1 MKECIKKEQRERLI
15 MSETTLLYIALTVS
29 TATLILVATLDGVSI
44 YLRKKDRR
52 ESTRGAGEK

>member
-1 MKECIKKEQRERLI
+1 

-29 TATLILVATLDGVSI
+29 TATLILVATLDGVSL

-52 ESTRGAGEK
+52 ESTKGAGEK

>member
-1 MKECIKKEQRERLI
+1 

-29 TATLILVATLDGVSI
+29 TATLILVATLDGVSL

-52 ESTRGAGEK
+52 ESIRGAGEK